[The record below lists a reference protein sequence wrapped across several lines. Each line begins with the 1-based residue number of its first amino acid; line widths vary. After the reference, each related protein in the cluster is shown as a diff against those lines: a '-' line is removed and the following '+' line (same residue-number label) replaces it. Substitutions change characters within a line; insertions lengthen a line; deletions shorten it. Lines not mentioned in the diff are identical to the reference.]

1 MSRAPRRRR
10 LLPLVLAVALAV
22 LALPALASAAEAR
35 TLRQGTTGADVRAL
49 NVRLAALGYLPAGAA
64 GSSFTDAT
72 RHAVVAAQKW
82 HGLARDGVVGPGT
95 SAALARNVRPAPL
108 TTGTG
113 RRIEVS
119 LSRQLAL
126 LIDGSRVTRT
136 IAVSTGAPG
145 YRTPAGSF
153 KVFRKEVQ
161 SWSHPYKVWLP
172 YASYFNNG
180 IAFHGYASVP
190 AQPASHGCVRVPTA
204 FMQELYGFA
213 AMGTRVRVF

>member
-1 MSRAPRRRR
+1 MSRIPRRRR
-10 LLPLVLAVALAV
+10 LVTLLLVCATAL
-22 LALPALASAAEAR
+22 LALPALAPAAEAR
-35 TLRQGTTGADVRAL
+35 TLRAGATGADVREL
-49 NVRLAALGYLPAGAA
+49 NAKLAALGYLPAGAA
-64 GSSFTDAT
+64 GSSFTQAT
-72 RHAVVAAQKW
+72 HHAVVAAQKW

-95 SAALARNVRPAPL
+95 AGALAKGVRPTPL
-108 TTGTG
+108 TTGSG

-119 LSRQLAL
+119 LGRQLAL
-126 LIDGSRVTRT
+126 LIDGGRVQRT

-145 YRTPAGSF
+145 YATPAGSF

-190 AQPASHGCVRVPTA
+190 AQPASHGCVRVPTP

-213 AMGTRVRVF
+213 AMGTRVRVL